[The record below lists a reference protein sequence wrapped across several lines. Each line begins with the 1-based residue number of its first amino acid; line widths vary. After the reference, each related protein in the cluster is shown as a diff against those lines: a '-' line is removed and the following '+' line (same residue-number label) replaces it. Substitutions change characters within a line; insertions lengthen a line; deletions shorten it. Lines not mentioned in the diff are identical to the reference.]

1 MMTLGKPQ
9 YSMRI
14 KKYRLTTDITTSWE
28 CPQIERNASGKE
40 EKLNSKNHLPISI
53 YLGRLSGYLCLLT
66 YDRTQPLVALL
77 LRS

>member
-28 CPQIERNASGKE
+28 CPQIERNASEKE
-40 EKLNSKNHLPISI
+40 EKLNSDK
-53 YLGRLSGYLCLLT
+53 
-66 YDRTQPLVALL
+66 
-77 LRS
+77 